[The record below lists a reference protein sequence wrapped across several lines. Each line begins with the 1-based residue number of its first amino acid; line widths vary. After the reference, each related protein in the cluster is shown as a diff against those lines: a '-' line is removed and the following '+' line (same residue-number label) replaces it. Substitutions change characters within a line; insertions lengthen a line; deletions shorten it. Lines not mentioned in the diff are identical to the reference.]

1 LLCSWSCDRAKC
13 LNGRNDCSRSIDILI
28 KEDLH
33 LGNVIK
39 AKDNSVDTREMM
51 MTKMNIRSD
60 QEQEACWVECPMT
73 LRADVEAY
81 KGKDREIEGE
91 AGTLGNLHK
100 EESKLARMVQLL
112 S

>member
-1 LLCSWSCDRAKC
+1 MEGMIVAEVLMSS
-13 LNGRNDCSRSIDILI
+13 SRRIYTPD
-28 KEDLH
+28 

-60 QEQEACWVECPMT
+60 QEQEAYWVECPMT

-81 KGKDREIEGE
+81 KGKGRELEGE